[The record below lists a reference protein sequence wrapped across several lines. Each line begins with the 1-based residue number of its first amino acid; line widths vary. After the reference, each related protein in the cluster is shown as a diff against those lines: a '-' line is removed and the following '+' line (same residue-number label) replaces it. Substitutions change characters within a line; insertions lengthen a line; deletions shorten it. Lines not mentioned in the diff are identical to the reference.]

1 MNKRLPLSAGTIL
14 QSRYRIVRQL
24 GRGGMGAVYEAVNER
39 VSASVALKETFAD
52 DDYTRNAFER
62 EAKMLANMTHEAF
75 PRVIDYFAEGDG
87 YYLVMELIRGKDLAE
102 LLQERGA
109 ALETEQVLEW
119 GDQILDALEDL
130 HSQNIIHRDIKP
142 SNLKLTPR
150 GRLKLL
156 DFGIAKGTAGD
167 MTVMHSTIGSIAGA
181 TLQYAPLE
189 QVLRASPDWYMA
201 LSVNFAEKTAEVLE
215 HGTDVRSDLY
225 ALGATL
231 YHLLTNTLPVN
242 APTRTLAVWSG
253 LPDKLRPASE
263 INPKISYPVSAILQ
277 KTLEIDREKR
287 PGSAA
292 ELRRML
298 KNYTNE
304 PEVETVPAIKINLPP
319 PPTSPFITQPVI
331 EKIQPVAK
339 RIDNREL
346 FESFQTEEH
355 VASDFMEAFSS
366 SFYLKIGAVVLVCV
380 AGLFLLLVFVTGSQ
394 SDPNGAVVNNNLNKN
409 PRPTATAVKSPKQ

>member
-1 MNKRLPLSAGTIL
+1 
-14 QSRYRIVRQL
+14 
-24 GRGGMGAVYEAVNER
+24 
-39 VSASVALKETFAD
+39 
-52 DDYTRNAFER
+52 
-62 EAKMLANMTHEAF
+62 
-75 PRVIDYFAEGDG
+75 
-87 YYLVMELIRGKDLAE
+87 LAE

-331 EKIQPVAK
+331 EKIRPVAK